1 MLLDDQIEQ
10 TQRSRLWGLF
20 IWAGMGLLSSMLL
33 LNGCGSRKAEGT
45 TYQVYSVNKE
55 ETSISAHAYVT
66 EATDQTQILEELLTQ
81 LQTAAPKLDYKAP
94 LSAPVILTDYS
105 ITEKQLLLNF
115 EETYKK
121 QEITTEVLV
130 RAAIVRTLTQ
140 IPGIDFVS
148 FVIGQEPLADQ
159 AGNIVGT
166 MSADMFIDNAG
177 KEINTYEKVRLHL
190 YLANS
195 TGDGLTEVNRSVVYN
210 SNVSM
215 EKLVIEQLIAG
226 VQDNEKAYPTMNP
239 DTKVVSVT
247 VRDGICYVNFDESF
261 LTQPYTV
268 TSEVTIYSI
277 TNSLVEL
284 SNVNKVQI
292 SIDGDTDV
300 MYREKISLATV
311 FERNL
316 ELVKS

>member
-33 LNGCGSRKAEGT
+33 LNGCGGRKAEGT

-81 LQTAAPKLDYKAP
+81 LHTAAPKLDYKAP